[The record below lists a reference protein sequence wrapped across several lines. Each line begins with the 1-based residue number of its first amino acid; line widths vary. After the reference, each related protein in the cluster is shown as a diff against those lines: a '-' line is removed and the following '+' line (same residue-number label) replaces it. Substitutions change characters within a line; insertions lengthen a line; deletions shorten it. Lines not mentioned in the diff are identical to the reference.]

1 MPMTLRA
8 KHEQAGRER
17 ALMSANCVALA
28 ADESRQTLSAS
39 RRAGIDARGH
49 VVDVKEP
56 EGRGTDLGVKM
67 RERRS

>member
-28 ADESRQTLSAS
+28 ADEA
-39 RRAGIDARGH
+39 RRRSPAAALMVIVDARNPRVG
-49 VVDVKEP
+49 EQ
-56 EGRGTDLGVKM
+56 TW
-67 RERRS
+67 ERN

>member
-28 ADESRQTLSAS
+28 ADEAKADVIRFS
-39 RRAGIDARGH
+39 ARGASWSCR
-49 VVDVKEP
+49 
-56 EGRGTDLGVKM
+56 GR
-67 RERRS
+67 

>member
-1 MPMTLRA
+1 MPMMLRA

-28 ADESRQTLSAS
+28 ADESGRDVSAS
-39 RRAGIDARGH
+39 PTGIDARGH
-49 VVDVKEP
+49 IVDVKEP

>member
-8 KHEQAGRER
+8 RHEQAGRER
-17 ALMSANCVALA
+17 ALMGANCVALA
-28 ADESRQTLSAS
+28 ADESTADDRFGAPT
-39 RRAGIDARGH
+39 GIDARSH
-49 VVDVKEP
+49 IVDVKEP